1 MKGLNAMGDYITTFT
16 GKHFYPMSPDPMA
29 ICIEDIA
36 HALSLICRGNGHV
49 HKFWSV
55 AEHCICCA
63 KEAEARGLSARVIL
77 ACLLHDAKNVSACF
91 ETFPESEH
99 INSTDNIHD
108 KVFYIGIIGCFG
120 CQESNCLVNIF
131 L

>member
-63 KEAEARGLSARVIL
+63 KEAEASVKMNLYRSRKK
-77 ACLLHDAKNVSACF
+77 LL
-91 ETFPESEH
+91 
-99 INSTDNIHD
+99 
-108 KVFYIGIIGCFG
+108 KVLKKEGKH
-120 CQESNCLVNIF
+120 L
-131 L
+131 